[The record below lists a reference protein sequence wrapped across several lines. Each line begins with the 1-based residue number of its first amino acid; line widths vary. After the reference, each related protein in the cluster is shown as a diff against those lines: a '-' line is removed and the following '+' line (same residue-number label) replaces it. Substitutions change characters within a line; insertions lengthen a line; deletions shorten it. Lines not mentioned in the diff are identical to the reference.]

1 MGWQRAGRQI
11 FLQGMVLILV
21 GLLWGFVVPH
31 TPFPRLALTAH
42 IQFMVNGLLLMAMG
56 GVVLKFVSGA
66 SARSTAIMVLAAW
79 LTWPMLL
86 AEVANAWWGTM
97 EIRPIAARQA
107 GATGGLAWQE
117 LTMKAT
123 HVVAGLALVFAW
135 ASLTLSFAK
144 QSARSS

>member
-1 MGWQRAGRQI
+1 MPWRVKK
-11 FLQGMVLILV
+11 L
-21 GLLWGFVVPH
+21 
-31 TPFPRLALTAH
+31 PR
-42 IQFMVNGLLLMAMG
+42 
-56 GVVLKFVSGA
+56 S
-66 SARSTAIMVLAAW
+66 AAW

-97 EIRPIAARQA
+97 EILPIAARQA